1 MAETTRP
8 KPQLSSEAIAAARKV
23 RTIAPFGVCTSDTSQ
38 RRKRDITGACASAW
52 PVARI
57 RIIWK
62 AKVRISKMPRYQLP
76 ITFGSEPWGAIAS
89 AKTTVT
95 MVSPIA
101 STKGSGM

>member
-1 MAETTRP
+1 
-8 KPQLSSEAIAAARKV
+8 LSSEANAAARKV
-23 RTIAPFGVCTSDTSQ
+23 RAIALFAVLVSDTSQ
-38 RRKRDITGACASAW
+38 RRKREIAGACASAC

-62 AKVRISKMPRYQLP
+62 AKVKISKMPRYQLP
-76 ITFGSEPWGAIAS
+76 ITFGSEPSGAIAN
-89 AKTTVT
+89 ANMTVM